1 MNRVTHEFMALAAA
15 YAMAAA
21 VAVLIP
27 GRPRPDIEERFGTG
41 LSRTSPSRH
50 TDIDIIK

>member
-1 MNRVTHEFMALAAA
+1 MALAAA
-15 YAMAAA
+15 YAIAAA

-27 GRPRPDIEERFGTG
+27 GRSRPDIEERFIAG
-41 LSRTSPSRH
+41 LARTSPSQH